1 MTKNMQFCHFCVT
14 LILIWL
20 LVLNFPNTNA
30 ARGNPSK
37 LLPPPRTSH
46 NSPSALTQTPPSGPG
61 KIAVQG
67 HPSPSAHSAVG
78 QNPPSGSRQ
87 DYLSYS
93 YKSLKNPSFGPCN
106 ETRTGSCLNDLGPPE
121 KRCNFHDRS
130 CSRP

>member
-1 MTKNMQFCHFCVT
+1 MQFCHFCVT

-20 LVLNFPNTNA
+20 IVLNFPNTNA

-46 NSPSALTQTPPSGPG
+46 NSPSALTQTPPSVLIIFVITAARGGPG

-87 DYLSYS
+87 VCSTKIY
-93 YKSLKNPSFGPCN
+93 
-106 ETRTGSCLNDLGPPE
+106 GSCMAE
-121 KRCNFHDRS
+121 KTKPVA
-130 CSRP
+130 CSAYNRDCGRN